1 VGSRA
6 PSIEEKLMRRLFT
19 STGGAVLITLV
30 LAGTALGAHCQ
41 NESKQADAGQHV
53 VVTVNTITGGV
64 TFDGTNAA
72 GRLTGGFAD
81 IWLDFDGDG
90 TGDLLACNDVFLVS
104 NHSGQAAPG
113 QTEAEGAPGAL
124 PPIIRGQDP
133 GGDGSGLTS
142 CGG

>member
-1 VGSRA
+1 MNGVPEHGG
-6 PSIEEKLMRRLFT
+6 EEMRRLFT
-19 STGGAVLITLV
+19 SMGGAVLLTLV

-53 VVTVNTITGGV
+53 VVTVNVVTGEV

-72 GRLTGGFAD
+72 GRPVGGFAD
-81 IWLDFDGDG
+81 IWLDLDGDG
-90 TGDLLACNDVFLVS
+90 AGDVLACNDVFIVS
-104 NHSGQAAPG
+104 NHSGQASPG

-133 GGDGSGLTS
+133 GGEGSGLTD
-142 CGG
+142 CAG